1 MNVFVLNRRNI
12 IFKPIS
18 HGMVDVIFVPGRD
31 QVQIVR
37 NIAGAGT
44 DLGLVDA
51 GKGGGRQ
58 VPLTRA
64 VLGMK
69 YVYGSLTDEI
79 TELSQPVR
87 VWLAEDFV
95 EPSSKAFFFVF
106 SPTVIIHGIRESND
120 EGHISWRVAKLPI
133 QDDPYTDLLNA
144 ISDYVISNSTEGL
157 VVAVY
162 NQVELY
168 NRLQADL
175 APYSVFPVPFSKLKP
190 ALNVKPLYRHFDFTL
205 LYITLLLFGGI
216 ILLSSLGYF
225 FYTLHNK
232 NKTEGQIEDIQQEIR
247 NIQLNQ
253 NIGRISDPQAVLAA
267 MGKATDIP
275 PSSVVQTAADFGKE
289 MGEVTRISFNPTV
302 LFGAQTPPATEKVQ
316 INVNPMHDRLLVDQ
330 EQTAANGLKSRSWL
344 RSIQRTGNVGES
356 ADLELEVQIIDASPE
371 QARPAPVE
379 APTSEPS
386 LSIPAIVT
394 PPVGAASSTQPA
406 IPAGAVSVSA
416 PVNKIV
422 SGTAVSVTIPARS
435 SPTGPVAM
443 PSPTATPTTHA
454 PIGVTLGESKS
465 AGGSR

>member
-1 MNVFVLNRRNI
+1 
-12 IFKPIS
+12 
-18 HGMVDVIFVPGRD
+18 
-31 QVQIVR
+31 
-37 NIAGAGT
+37 
-44 DLGLVDA
+44 
-51 GKGGGRQ
+51 
-58 VPLTRA
+58 
-64 VLGMK
+64 
-69 YVYGSLTDEI
+69 
-79 TELSQPVR
+79 
-87 VWLAEDFV
+87 
-95 EPSSKAFFFVF
+95 
-106 SPTVIIHGIRESND
+106 
-120 EGHISWRVAKLPI
+120 
-133 QDDPYTDLLNA
+133 
-144 ISDYVISNSTEGL
+144 
-157 VVAVY
+157 
-162 NQVELY
+162 
-168 NRLQADL
+168 
-175 APYSVFPVPFSKLKP
+175 VFPVPFSKLKP